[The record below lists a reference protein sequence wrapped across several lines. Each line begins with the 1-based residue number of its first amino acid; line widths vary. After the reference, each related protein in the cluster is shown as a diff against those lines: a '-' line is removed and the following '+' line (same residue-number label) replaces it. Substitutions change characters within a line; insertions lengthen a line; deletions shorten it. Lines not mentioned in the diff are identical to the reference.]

1 VARDSKFLYLDEI
14 LARHREVASRDTRSL
29 PGLIDAARTIPT
41 SRGFAK
47 RLIEDSKNALAV
59 IAEIKRRSP
68 SRGLLNH
75 NLDPKVVAE
84 QYKNAGASCISVL
97 TDSDFF
103 GGSVEDLKNARGAVD
118 LPVLQKDFT
127 VSLNDICDA
136 KLMNADCIL
145 LIVAALNKV
154 ELAEFHN
161 FASELDIDVLVE
173 IHDEPEL
180 ELALEIGAKMIGV
193 NQRNLKTFEVDQ
205 QRAVRIAK
213 KIPSSVVRVAESG
226 VRTRDDAL
234 QLRDAGYHAVL
245 VGESLVTSKSI
256 ATTLG
261 ELRV

>member
-1 VARDSKFLYLDEI
+1 LYLDEI
-14 LARHREVASRDTRSL
+14 LAQHREVASRDSRSL
-29 PGLIDAARTIPT
+29 SGLIEATRTISN
-41 SRGFAK
+41 SRGFAT

-68 SRGLLNH
+68 SRGLLSH
-75 NLDPKVVAE
+75 DLDPKVVAQ

-103 GGSVEDLKNARGAVD
+103 GGSVDDLKGARGAVD
-118 LPVLQKDFT
+118 LPVLRKDFT

-161 FASELDIDVLVE
+161 FALELGLDVLVE

-180 ELALEIGAKMIGV
+180 DLALEVGAKMIGV
-193 NQRNLKTFEVDQ
+193 NQRNLRTFEVDQ

-213 KIPSSVVRVAESG
+213 KIPGSVVRVAESG

-245 VGESLVTSKSI
+245 VGETLVTSKNI
-256 ATTLG
+256 AMTLN

>member
-1 VARDSKFLYLDEI
+1 M
-14 LARHREVASRDTRSL
+14 
-29 PGLIDAARTIPT
+29 
-41 SRGFAK
+41 
-47 RLIEDSKNALAV
+47 
-59 IAEIKRRSP
+59 
-68 SRGLLNH
+68 
-75 NLDPKVVAE
+75 
-84 QYKNAGASCISVL
+84 

-103 GGSVEDLKNARGAVD
+103 GGSVDDLKSARGAVD
-118 LPVLQKDFT
+118 LPVLRKDFT

-161 FASELDIDVLVE
+161 FALELGLDVLVE

-180 ELALEIGAKMIGV
+180 DLALEVGAKMVGV

-205 QRAVRIAK
+205 QRAVRIAT

-256 ATTLG
+256 AMTLD

>member
-1 VARDSKFLYLDEI
+1 MYLDEI
-14 LARHREVASRDTRSL
+14 LAQHREVASRDSRSL
-29 PGLIDAARTIPT
+29 SGLIEATRTISN

-68 SRGLLNH
+68 SRGLLSH
-75 NLDPKVVAE
+75 DLDPKVIAE

-103 GGSVEDLKNARGAVD
+103 GGSVDDLKSARGAVD
-118 LPVLQKDFT
+118 LPVLRKDFT

-161 FASELDIDVLVE
+161 FALELGLDVLVE

-180 ELALEIGAKMIGV
+180 DLALEVGAKMIGV
-193 NQRNLKTFEVDQ
+193 NQRNLRTFEVDQ
-205 QRAVRIAK
+205 QRAVRIAT

-245 VGESLVTSKSI
+245 VGESLVTSKNI
-256 ATTLG
+256 AMTLD

>member
-1 VARDSKFLYLDEI
+1 MYLDEI
-14 LARHREVASRDTRSL
+14 LAKHREVASRDTRSL
-29 PGLIDAARTIPT
+29 SGLIEATRAISN

-68 SRGLLNH
+68 SRGLLSH
-75 NLDPKVVAE
+75 DLDPKVVAE

-103 GGSVEDLKNARGAVD
+103 GGSVADLKSARGAVD
-118 LPVLQKDFT
+118 LPVLRKDFT

-145 LIVAALNKV
+145 LIVAALNKD
-154 ELAEFHN
+154 ELSEFHK
-161 FASELDIDVLVE
+161 FASELGLDVLVE

-180 ELALEIGAKMIGV
+180 DLALEIGAKMIGV

-213 KIPSSVVRVAESG
+213 KIPSNVVRVAESG
-226 VRTRDDAL
+226 VRTRDDAS
-234 QLRDAGYHAVL
+234 QLRDAGYHAIL
-245 VGESLVTSKSI
+245 VGESLVTSKNI
-256 ATTLG
+256 AMTLD

>member
-1 VARDSKFLYLDEI
+1 MYLDEI
-14 LARHREVASRDTRSL
+14 LAQHREVASRDSRSL
-29 PGLIDAARTIPT
+29 SGLIEATRTISN

-68 SRGLLNH
+68 SRGLLSH
-75 NLDPKVVAE
+75 DLDPKVIAE

-103 GGSVEDLKNARGAVD
+103 GGSVDDLKSARGAVD
-118 LPVLQKDFT
+118 LPVLRKDFT

-161 FASELDIDVLVE
+161 FASELGLDVLVE

-180 ELALEIGAKMIGV
+180 DLALEIGAKMIGV

-234 QLRDAGYHAVL
+234 ELRDAGYHAVL
-245 VGESLVTSKSI
+245 VGESLVTSKNI
-256 ATTLG
+256 AMTLD

>member
-1 VARDSKFLYLDEI
+1 MYLDGI
-14 LARHREVASRDTRSL
+14 LAQHREVASRDSRSL
-29 PGLIDAARTIPT
+29 SGLIEATRTISN

-68 SRGLLNH
+68 SRGLLSH
-75 NLDPKVVAE
+75 DLDPKVIAE

-103 GGSVEDLKNARGAVD
+103 GGSADDLKSARGAVD
-118 LPVLQKDFT
+118 LPVLRKDFT

-161 FASELDIDVLVE
+161 FALELGLDVLVE

-180 ELALEIGAKMIGV
+180 DLALEVGAKMIGV
-193 NQRNLKTFEVDQ
+193 NQRNLRTFEVDQ

-213 KIPSSVVRVAESG
+213 KIPGSVVRVAESG

-245 VGESLVTSKSI
+245 VGESLVTSKNI
-256 ATTLG
+256 AMTLN

>member
-1 VARDSKFLYLDEI
+1 MYLDEI
-14 LARHREVASRDTRSL
+14 LAQYREVASRDSRSL
-29 PGLIDAARTIPT
+29 SGLIEATRTISN

-68 SRGLLNH
+68 SRGLLSH
-75 NLDPKVVAE
+75 DLDPKVVAQ

-103 GGSVEDLKNARGAVD
+103 GGSVDDLKSARGVVD
-118 LPVLQKDFT
+118 LPVLRKDFT

-145 LIVAALNKV
+145 LIVAALNKF

-161 FASELDIDVLVE
+161 FALELGLDVLVE

-180 ELALEIGAKMIGV
+180 DLALEVGAKMIGV
-193 NQRNLKTFEVDQ
+193 NQRNLRTFEVDQ

-213 KIPSSVVRVAESG
+213 KIPGSVVRVAESG

-245 VGESLVTSKSI
+245 VGETLVTSKNI
-256 ATTLG
+256 AMTLN

>member
-1 VARDSKFLYLDEI
+1 MYLDEI
-14 LARHREVASRDTRSL
+14 LAQHREVASRDSRSL
-29 PGLIDAARTIPT
+29 SGLIEATRTISN

-68 SRGLLNH
+68 SRGLLSH
-75 NLDPKVVAE
+75 DLDPKVIAE

-103 GGSVEDLKNARGAVD
+103 GGSVDDLKSARGAVD
-118 LPVLQKDFT
+118 LPVLRKDFT

-161 FASELDIDVLVE
+161 FALELGLDVLVE

-180 ELALEIGAKMIGV
+180 DLALEIGAKMIGV

-213 KIPSSVVRVAESG
+213 KMPSGVVRVAESG

-245 VGESLVTSKSI
+245 VGESLVTSKNI
-256 ATTLG
+256 AMTLD

>member
-1 VARDSKFLYLDEI
+1 MYLDEI
-14 LARHREVASRDTRSL
+14 LAQHREVASRDSRSL
-29 PGLIDAARTIPT
+29 SGLIEATRTISN
-41 SRGFAK
+41 SRGFAT

-68 SRGLLNH
+68 SRGLLSH
-75 NLDPKVVAE
+75 DLDPKDVAQ
-84 QYKNAGASCISVL
+84 QYKSAGASCISVL

-103 GGSVEDLKNARGAVD
+103 GGSVDDLKSARGVVD
-118 LPVLQKDFT
+118 LPVLRKDFT

-145 LIVAALNKV
+145 LIVAALNKF

-161 FASELDIDVLVE
+161 FALELGLDVLVE

-180 ELALEIGAKMIGV
+180 DLALEVGAKMIGV
-193 NQRNLKTFEVDQ
+193 NQRNLRTFEVDQ

-213 KIPSSVVRVAESG
+213 KIPGSVVRVAESG

-245 VGESLVTSKSI
+245 VGETLVTSKNI
-256 ATTLG
+256 AMTLN

>member
-1 VARDSKFLYLDEI
+1 MYLDEI
-14 LARHREVASRDTRSL
+14 LAQHREVASRDSRPLSE
-29 PGLIDAARTIPT
+29 LIVATRTISK

-47 RLIEDSKNALAV
+47 RLIEDSKNTLAV

-75 NLDPKVVAE
+75 DLDPKVVAE

-103 GGSVEDLKNARGAVD
+103 GGSIDDLKSVRGAVD
-118 LPVLQKDFT
+118 LPVLRKDFT

-161 FASELDIDVLVE
+161 FGLELGLDVLVE
-173 IHDEPEL
+173 IHDESEL
-180 ELALEIGAKMIGV
+180 DLALEVGAKMIGV

-245 VGESLVTSKSI
+245 VGESLVTSKNI
-256 ATTLG
+256 AVTLN
-261 ELRV
+261 ELKV

>member
-1 VARDSKFLYLDEI
+1 MYLDEI
-14 LARHREVASRDTRSL
+14 LAQHREVASRDTRSL
-29 PGLIDAARTIPT
+29 SGLIEATRAISN

-68 SRGLLNH
+68 SRGLLSH
-75 NLDPKVVAE
+75 DLDPKVVAE

-103 GGSVEDLKNARGAVD
+103 GGSVDDLKSARGAVD
-118 LPVLQKDFT
+118 LPVLRKDFT

-145 LIVAALNKV
+145 LIVAALNKD
-154 ELAEFHN
+154 ELSEFHK
-161 FASELDIDVLVE
+161 FASELGLDVLVE

-180 ELALEIGAKMIGV
+180 DLALEIGAKMIGV

-213 KIPSSVVRVAESG
+213 EIPSNVVRVAESG

-245 VGESLVTSKSI
+245 VGESLVTSKNI
-256 ATTLG
+256 AMTLD

>member
-1 VARDSKFLYLDEI
+1 MYLDEI
-14 LARHREVASRDTRSL
+14 LAQHREVASRDSRPLSE
-29 PGLIDAARTIPT
+29 LIVATRTISK

-47 RLIEDSKNALAV
+47 RLIEDSKNTLAV

-75 NLDPKVVAE
+75 DLDPKVVAE

-97 TDSDFF
+97 TDSEFF
-103 GGSVEDLKNARGAVD
+103 GGSIDDLKSARGAVD
-118 LPVLQKDFT
+118 LPVLRKDFT

-145 LIVAALNKV
+145 LIVAALNKI

-161 FASELDIDVLVE
+161 FGLELGLDVLVE
-173 IHDEPEL
+173 IHDESEL
-180 ELALEIGAKMIGV
+180 DLALEVGAKMIGV

-245 VGESLVTSKSI
+245 VGESLVTSKNI
-256 ATTLG
+256 AMTLN
-261 ELRV
+261 ELKV

>member
-1 VARDSKFLYLDEI
+1 LS
-14 LARHREVASRDTRSL
+14 
-29 PGLIDAARTIPT
+29 GLIEATRTISN
-41 SRGFAK
+41 SRGFAR

-68 SRGLLNH
+68 SRGLLSH
-75 NLDPKVVAE
+75 DLDPKVIAE

-103 GGSVEDLKNARGAVD
+103 GGSVDDLKSARGAVD
-118 LPVLQKDFT
+118 LPVLRKDFT

-161 FASELDIDVLVE
+161 FASELGLDVLVE

-180 ELALEIGAKMIGV
+180 DLALEIDAKMIGV

-213 KIPSSVVRVAESG
+213 KIPSGVVRVAESG

-245 VGESLVTSKSI
+245 VGESLVTSKNI
-256 ATTLG
+256 AMTLD

>member
-1 VARDSKFLYLDEI
+1 MYLDEI
-14 LARHREVASRDTRSL
+14 LAQHREVASRDSRPLSE
-29 PGLIDAARTIPT
+29 LIVATRTISK

-75 NLDPKVVAE
+75 DLDPKVVAE

-103 GGSVEDLKNARGAVD
+103 GGSIDDLKSARGAVD
-118 LPVLQKDFT
+118 LPVLRKDFT

-161 FASELDIDVLVE
+161 FGLDLGLDVLVE
-173 IHDEPEL
+173 IHDESEL
-180 ELALEIGAKMIGV
+180 DLALEVGAKMIGV

-245 VGESLVTSKSI
+245 VGESIVTSKNI
-256 ATTLG
+256 AVTLN
-261 ELRV
+261 ELKV

>member
-1 VARDSKFLYLDEI
+1 MYLDEI
-14 LARHREVASRDTRSL
+14 LAQHREVASRDSRSL
-29 PGLIDAARTIPT
+29 SGLIEATRTISN

-68 SRGLLNH
+68 SRGLLSRD
-75 NLDPKVVAE
+75 LDPKVVAE

-103 GGSVEDLKNARGAVD
+103 GGSVDDLKSARGAVD
-118 LPVLQKDFT
+118 LPVLRKDFT

-161 FASELDIDVLVE
+161 FASELGLDVLVE

-180 ELALEIGAKMIGV
+180 DLALEIGAKMIGV

-256 ATTLG
+256 AMTLN

>member
-1 VARDSKFLYLDEI
+1 MYLDEI
-14 LARHREVASRDTRSL
+14 LAQHREVASRDSRPLSE
-29 PGLIDAARTIPT
+29 LIVATRTISK

-75 NLDPKVVAE
+75 DLDPKVVAE

-103 GGSVEDLKNARGAVD
+103 GGSIDDLKSARGAVD
-118 LPVLQKDFT
+118 LPVLRKDFT

-161 FASELDIDVLVE
+161 FGLDLGLDVFVE
-173 IHDEPEL
+173 IHDESEL
-180 ELALEIGAKMIGV
+180 DLALEVGAKMIGV

-245 VGESLVTSKSI
+245 VGESLVTSKNI
-256 ATTLG
+256 AVTLN
-261 ELRV
+261 ELKV

>member
-1 VARDSKFLYLDEI
+1 MYLDEI
-14 LARHREVASRDTRSL
+14 LAQHREVASRDTRSL
-29 PGLIDAARTIPT
+29 SGLIEATRAISN

-68 SRGLLNH
+68 SRGLLSH
-75 NLDPKVVAE
+75 DLDPKVVAE

-103 GGSVEDLKNARGAVD
+103 GGSVEDLKSARGAVD
-118 LPVLQKDFT
+118 LPVLRKDFT

-145 LIVAALNKV
+145 LIVAALNKD
-154 ELAEFHN
+154 ELSEFHK
-161 FASELDIDVLVE
+161 FASELGLDVLVE

-180 ELALEIGAKMIGV
+180 DLALEIGAKMIGV

-213 KIPSSVVRVAESG
+213 KIPSNVVRVAESG
-226 VRTRDDAL
+226 VRTRDDAS
-234 QLRDAGYHAVL
+234 QLRDAGYHAIL
-245 VGESLVTSKSI
+245 VGESLVTSKNI
-256 ATTLG
+256 AMTLD

>member
-1 VARDSKFLYLDEI
+1 MYLDEI
-14 LARHREVASRDTRSL
+14 LAQHREVASRDSRSL
-29 PGLIDAARTIPT
+29 SGLIEATRTISN

-68 SRGLLNH
+68 SRGLLSH
-75 NLDPKVVAE
+75 DLEPKVIAE

-103 GGSVEDLKNARGAVD
+103 GGSADDLKSARGAVD
-118 LPVLQKDFT
+118 LPVLRKDFT

-145 LIVAALNKV
+145 LIAAALNKV

-161 FASELDIDVLVE
+161 FALELGLDVLVE

-180 ELALEIGAKMIGV
+180 DLALEVGAKMIGV
-193 NQRNLKTFEVDQ
+193 NQRNLRTFEVDQ

-213 KIPSSVVRVAESG
+213 KIPGSVVRVAESG

-245 VGESLVTSKSI
+245 VGETLVTSKNI
-256 ATTLG
+256 AMTLN

>member
-1 VARDSKFLYLDEI
+1 MYLDEI
-14 LARHREVASRDTRSL
+14 LAQHREVASRDSRSL
-29 PGLIDAARTIPT
+29 SGLIEATRTISN
-41 SRGFAK
+41 SRGFAT

-68 SRGLLNH
+68 SRGLLSH
-75 NLDPKVVAE
+75 DLDPKVIAQ
-84 QYKNAGASCISVL
+84 QYKDAGASCISVL

-103 GGSVEDLKNARGAVD
+103 GGSVGDLKSARGAVD
-118 LPVLQKDFT
+118 LPVLRKDFT

-161 FASELDIDVLVE
+161 FASELGLDVLVE

-180 ELALEIGAKMIGV
+180 DLALEIGAKMIGV

-245 VGESLVTSKSI
+245 VGESLVTSKNI
-256 ATTLG
+256 AMTLD

>member
-1 VARDSKFLYLDEI
+1 MYLDEI
-14 LARHREVASRDTRSL
+14 LAQHREVASRDTRSL
-29 PGLIDAARTIPT
+29 SGLIEATRTISN
-41 SRGFAK
+41 SRGFAR

-68 SRGLLNH
+68 SRGLLSH
-75 NLDPKVVAE
+75 DPDPKVVAE

-103 GGSVEDLKNARGAVD
+103 GGSVDDLKSARGAVD
-118 LPVLQKDFT
+118 LPVLRKDFT

-145 LIVAALNKV
+145 LIVAALNKD
-154 ELAEFHN
+154 ELSEFHK
-161 FASELDIDVLVE
+161 FASELGLDVLVE

-180 ELALEIGAKMIGV
+180 DLALEIGAKMIGV

-213 KIPSSVVRVAESG
+213 KIPSNVVRVAESG
-226 VRTRDDAL
+226 VRTRDDAS
-234 QLRDAGYHAVL
+234 QLRDAGYHAIL
-245 VGESLVTSKSI
+245 VGESLVTSKNI
-256 ATTLG
+256 AMTLD

>member
-1 VARDSKFLYLDEI
+1 MYLDEI
-14 LARHREVASRDTRSL
+14 LAQHREVASRDSRSL
-29 PGLIDAARTIPT
+29 SGLIEATRTISN

-68 SRGLLNH
+68 SRGLLSH
-75 NLDPKVVAE
+75 DLEPKVIAE

-103 GGSVEDLKNARGAVD
+103 GGSADDLKSARGAVD
-118 LPVLQKDFT
+118 LPVLRKDFT

-145 LIVAALNKV
+145 LIAAALNKV

-161 FASELDIDVLVE
+161 FALELGLDVLVE

-180 ELALEIGAKMIGV
+180 DLALEVGAKMIGV
-193 NQRNLKTFEVDQ
+193 NQRNLRTFEVDQ

-213 KIPSSVVRVAESG
+213 KIPGSVVRVAESG

-245 VGESLVTSKSI
+245 VGESLVTSKNI
-256 ATTLG
+256 AMTLN

>member
-1 VARDSKFLYLDEI
+1 MYLDEI
-14 LARHREVASRDTRSL
+14 LAQHREVASRDSRSL
-29 PGLIDAARTIPT
+29 SGLIEATRTISN

-68 SRGLLNH
+68 SRGLLSH
-75 NLDPKVVAE
+75 DLDPKFIAE

-103 GGSVEDLKNARGAVD
+103 GGSVDDLKSARGAVD
-118 LPVLQKDFT
+118 LPVLRKDFT

-161 FASELDIDVLVE
+161 FALELGLDVLVE

-180 ELALEIGAKMIGV
+180 DLALEVGAKMVGV

-205 QRAVRIAK
+205 QRAVRIAT

-256 ATTLG
+256 AMTLD

>member
-1 VARDSKFLYLDEI
+1 LYLDEI
-14 LARHREVASRDTRSL
+14 LAQHREVASRDSRSL
-29 PGLIDAARTIPT
+29 SGLIEATRTISN

-68 SRGLLNH
+68 SRGLLSH
-75 NLDPKVVAE
+75 DLEPKVIAE

-103 GGSVEDLKNARGAVD
+103 GGSADDLKSARGAVD
-118 LPVLQKDFT
+118 LPVLRKDFT

-145 LIVAALNKV
+145 LIAAALNKV

-161 FASELDIDVLVE
+161 FALELGLDVLVE

-180 ELALEIGAKMIGV
+180 DLALEVGAKMIGV
-193 NQRNLKTFEVDQ
+193 NQRNLRTFEVDQ

-213 KIPSSVVRVAESG
+213 KIPGSVVRVAESG

-245 VGESLVTSKSI
+245 VGETLVTSKNI
-256 ATTLG
+256 AMTLN

>member
-1 VARDSKFLYLDEI
+1 MYLDEI
-14 LARHREVASRDTRSL
+14 LAQHREVASRDSRSL
-29 PGLIDAARTIPT
+29 SGLIEATRTISN

-68 SRGLLNH
+68 SRGLLSH
-75 NLDPKVVAE
+75 DLEPKVIAE

-103 GGSVEDLKNARGAVD
+103 GGSADDLKSARGAVD
-118 LPVLQKDFT
+118 LPVLRKDFT

-145 LIVAALNKV
+145 LIVAALNKF

-161 FASELDIDVLVE
+161 FALELGLDVLVE

-180 ELALEIGAKMIGV
+180 DLALEVGAKMIGV
-193 NQRNLKTFEVDQ
+193 NQRNLRTFEVDQ

-213 KIPSSVVRVAESG
+213 KIPGSVVRVAESG

-245 VGESLVTSKSI
+245 VGESLVTSKNI
-256 ATTLG
+256 AMTLD

>member
-1 VARDSKFLYLDEI
+1 LYLDEI
-14 LARHREVASRDTRSL
+14 LAQHREVASRDSRSL
-29 PGLIDAARTIPT
+29 SGLIEATRTISN

-47 RLIEDSKNALAV
+47 RLIEDSKNALSV

-68 SRGLLNH
+68 SRGLLSH
-75 NLDPKVVAE
+75 DLDPKVVAQ
-84 QYKNAGASCISVL
+84 QYKDAGASCISVL

-103 GGSVEDLKNARGAVD
+103 GGSVDDLKSARGAVD
-118 LPVLQKDFT
+118 LPVLRKDFT

-161 FASELDIDVLVE
+161 FALELGLDVLVE
-173 IHDEPEL
+173 IHDESEL
-180 ELALEIGAKMIGV
+180 DLALEVGAKMVGV
-193 NQRNLKTFEVDQ
+193 NQRNLRTFEVDQ

-213 KIPSSVVRVAESG
+213 KIPGSVVRVAESG

-245 VGESLVTSKSI
+245 VGETLVTSKNI
-256 ATTLG
+256 AMTLN

>member
-1 VARDSKFLYLDEI
+1 MYLDEI
-14 LARHREVASRDTRSL
+14 LAQHREVASRDSRSL
-29 PGLIDAARTIPT
+29 SGLIEATRTISN
-41 SRGFAK
+41 SRGFAT

-68 SRGLLNH
+68 SRGLLSH
-75 NLDPKVVAE
+75 DLDPKVIAQ
-84 QYKNAGASCISVL
+84 QYKDAGASCISVL

-103 GGSVEDLKNARGAVD
+103 GGSADDLKSARGAVD
-118 LPVLQKDFT
+118 LPVLRKDFT

-145 LIVAALNKV
+145 LIAAALNKV

-161 FASELDIDVLVE
+161 FALELGLDVLVE

-180 ELALEIGAKMIGV
+180 DLALEVGAKMIGV
-193 NQRNLKTFEVDQ
+193 NQRNLRTFEVDQ

-213 KIPSSVVRVAESG
+213 KIPGSVVRVAESG

-245 VGESLVTSKSI
+245 VGESLVTSKNI
-256 ATTLG
+256 AMTLN

>member
-1 VARDSKFLYLDEI
+1 LYLDGI
-14 LARHREVASRDTRSL
+14 LAQHREVASRDSRSL
-29 PGLIDAARTIPT
+29 SGLIEATRTISN

-47 RLIEDSKNALAV
+47 RLTEDSKNALAV

-68 SRGLLNH
+68 SRGLLSH
-75 NLDPKVVAE
+75 DLDPKVIAE

-103 GGSVEDLKNARGAVD
+103 GGSADDLKSARGAVD
-118 LPVLQKDFT
+118 LPVLRKDFT

-145 LIVAALNKV
+145 LIAAALNKV

-161 FASELDIDVLVE
+161 FALELGLDVLVE

-180 ELALEIGAKMIGV
+180 DLALEVGAKMIGV
-193 NQRNLKTFEVDQ
+193 NQRNLRTFEVDQ

-213 KIPSSVVRVAESG
+213 KIPGSVVRVAESG

-245 VGESLVTSKSI
+245 VGESLVTSKNI
-256 ATTLG
+256 AMTLN

>member
-1 VARDSKFLYLDEI
+1 LYLDEI
-14 LARHREVASRDTRSL
+14 LAQHREVASRDSRSL
-29 PGLIDAARTIPT
+29 SGLIEATRTISN

-47 RLIEDSKNALAV
+47 RLIEDSKNALSV

-68 SRGLLNH
+68 SRGLLSH
-75 NLDPKVVAE
+75 DLDPKVVAQ

-103 GGSVEDLKNARGAVD
+103 GGSVDDLKSARGAVD
-118 LPVLQKDFT
+118 LPVLRKDFT

-161 FASELDIDVLVE
+161 FALELGLDVLVE

-180 ELALEIGAKMIGV
+180 DLALEVGAKMIGV
-193 NQRNLKTFEVDQ
+193 NQRNLRTFEVDQ

-213 KIPSSVVRVAESG
+213 KIPGSVVRVAESG

-245 VGESLVTSKSI
+245 VGETLVTSKNI
-256 ATTLG
+256 AMTLN

>member
-1 VARDSKFLYLDEI
+1 MYLDEI
-14 LARHREVASRDTRSL
+14 LAQHREVASRDTRSL
-29 PGLIDAARTIPT
+29 SGLIEATRAISN

-68 SRGLLNH
+68 SRGLLSH
-75 NLDPKVVAE
+75 DLDPKVVAE

-103 GGSVEDLKNARGAVD
+103 GGSVDDLKSARGAVD
-118 LPVLQKDFT
+118 LPVLRKDFT

-161 FASELDIDVLVE
+161 FASELGLDVLVE

-180 ELALEIGAKMIGV
+180 DLALEIGAKMIGV

-213 KIPSSVVRVAESG
+213 KIPSNVVRVAESG
-226 VRTRDDAL
+226 VRTRDDAS
-234 QLRDAGYHAVL
+234 QLRDAGYHAIL
-245 VGESLVTSKSI
+245 VGESLVTSKNI
-256 ATTLG
+256 AMTLD

>member
-1 VARDSKFLYLDEI
+1 MYLDEI
-14 LARHREVASRDTRSL
+14 LAQHREVASRDSRSL
-29 PGLIDAARTIPT
+29 SGLIEATRTISN

-68 SRGLLNH
+68 SRGLLSH
-75 NLDPKVVAE
+75 DLDPKVVAQ

-103 GGSVEDLKNARGAVD
+103 GGSVDDLKSARGAVD
-118 LPVLQKDFT
+118 LPVLRKDFT

-145 LIVAALNKV
+145 LIVAALNKF

-161 FASELDIDVLVE
+161 FALELGLDVLVE

-180 ELALEIGAKMIGV
+180 DLALEVGAKMIGV
-193 NQRNLKTFEVDQ
+193 NQRNLRTFEVDQ

-213 KIPSSVVRVAESG
+213 KIPGSVVRVAESG

-245 VGESLVTSKSI
+245 VGETLVTSKNI
-256 ATTLG
+256 AMTLN

>member
-1 VARDSKFLYLDEI
+1 MYLDGI
-14 LARHREVASRDTRSL
+14 LAQHREVASRDSRSL
-29 PGLIDAARTIPT
+29 SGLIEATRTISN

-47 RLIEDSKNALAV
+47 RLTEDSKNALAV

-68 SRGLLNH
+68 SRGLLSH
-75 NLDPKVVAE
+75 DLDPKVIAE

-103 GGSVEDLKNARGAVD
+103 GGSADDLKSARGAVD
-118 LPVLQKDFT
+118 LPVLRKDFT

-145 LIVAALNKV
+145 LIAAALNKV

-161 FASELDIDVLVE
+161 FALELGLDVLVE

-180 ELALEIGAKMIGV
+180 DLALEVGAKMIGV
-193 NQRNLKTFEVDQ
+193 NQRNLRTFEVDQ

-213 KIPSSVVRVAESG
+213 KIPGSVVRVAESG

-245 VGESLVTSKSI
+245 VGESLVTSKNI
-256 ATTLG
+256 AMTLN

>member
-1 VARDSKFLYLDEI
+1 LYLDEI
-14 LARHREVASRDTRSL
+14 LAQHREVASRDSRSL
-29 PGLIDAARTIPT
+29 SGLIEATRTISN
-41 SRGFAK
+41 SRGFAT

-68 SRGLLNH
+68 SRGLLSH
-75 NLDPKVVAE
+75 DLDPKVVAQ

-103 GGSVEDLKNARGAVD
+103 GGSVDDLKGARGAVD
-118 LPVLQKDFT
+118 LPVLRKDFT

-145 LIVAALNKV
+145 LIVAALNKF

-161 FASELDIDVLVE
+161 FALELGLDVLVE

-180 ELALEIGAKMIGV
+180 DLALEVGAKMIGV
-193 NQRNLKTFEVDQ
+193 NQRNLRTFEVDQ

-213 KIPSSVVRVAESG
+213 KIPGSVVRVAESG

-245 VGESLVTSKSI
+245 VGETLVTSKNI
-256 ATTLG
+256 AMTLN